1 LRGSLA
7 FLAAENEAAS
17 RPRPVQRQCR
27 LEWQR
32 RGGRAG
38 EDWVIRTGVMVA
50 DEQGAVMPLYVFLRR
65 QVTALVVLLSS
76 PVSKPVSLVATD
88 RMVKNLMAAT
98 LDVLEHPVEMPQNY
112 AAVSATAMLFGNFCD
127 ACIAVVDVTFSGTK
141 DVTLSFDAHT
151 LGVIAPRYY
160 SVKRAHI
167 PGSVPCTDYYA
178 VSAPDRPDRAWAT
191 SAEDG
196 KLAPSVLW
204 AVQNALNCSFPGS
217 AAEGKTLMRQW
228 LTGLGKRFIGA
239 CAERSITRAELA
251 AIAANRLSTAS

>member
-1 LRGSLA
+1 MMSL
-7 FLAAENEAAS
+7 FK
-17 RPRPVQRQCR
+17 
-27 LEWQR
+27 
-32 RGGRAG
+32 
-38 EDWVIRTGVMVA
+38 GVMSIIFFP
-50 DEQGAVMPLYVFLRR
+50 MFVFGLKA
-65 QVTALVVLLSS
+65 QPAIIKGQSISVTKY
-76 PVSKPVSLVATD
+76 PFF
-88 RMVKNLMAAT
+88 AT
-98 LDVLEHPVEMPQNY
+98 LYVEMPQNY